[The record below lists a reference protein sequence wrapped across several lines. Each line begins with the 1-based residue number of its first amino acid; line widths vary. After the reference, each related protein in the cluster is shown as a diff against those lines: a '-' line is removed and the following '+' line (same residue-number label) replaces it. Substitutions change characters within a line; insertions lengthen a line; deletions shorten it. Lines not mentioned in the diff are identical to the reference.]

1 MTPNSANARRRQPK
15 NAGAHRR
22 RRKHRSALTR
32 TVAIG
37 GAAICIGAAYD
48 LSTPTADA
56 LSILLPGRTVN
67 GVGNTTRINIF
78 EGNIFMPQ
86 LGLGRNVSNNSTVG
100 NFAIGG
106 GNDIISQ
113 LLNFEIN
120 LGGAAANGNGN
131 TTQFN
136 LFSYN
141 IFNPQFSLGGNV
153 SNNTS
158 VGNVA
163 MNNGNNSTAMTSVGS
178 LFPWLGGPA
187 GNGNTFQFGFFSGN
201 IFNPQ
206 YSIGPNVSNNAT
218 STNVAINN
226 GNYSRTAATSVGV
239 MSGLLGG
246 FTGNGNTFQLG
257 FFVSNI
263 FNPQYSLG
271 GGNTSNN
278 SANTNTSSN
287 NGNNSTTGTTGGGP
301 SVGGT
306 TGNGNTTQVA
316 GGSGNIYNEQVN
328 VGVNLFAS
336 TGTTSTTQ
344 QQGFALTTVGSTSSN
359 SSSSTSSRQ
368 TAANPVSSIST
379 ASGDEQQ
386 SDDHG
391 TNNTNNVTGS
401 HSLSFAP
408 TTRVS
413 DTTAAAGDSTNAP
426 VSASPTGADAGS
438 GGAGSGDGGGGAGDG
453 DGGGGDGTG

>member
-1 MTPNSANARRRQPK
+1 MTLESTNNNADRWQLK
-15 NAGAHRR
+15 KTGAHRR

-32 TVAIG
+32 TVAVG

-48 LSTPTADA
+48 LSTPVADA
-56 LSILLPGRTVN
+56 LSIVLPGRTVN

-86 LGLGRNVSNNSTVG
+86 LGLGGSVSNNSTVG
-100 NFAIGG
+100 NVAMNY

-120 LGGAAANGNGN
+120 LGGAVANGN
-131 TTQFN
+131 TTQVN

-158 VGNVA
+158 IGNVA
-163 MNNGNNSTAMTSVGS
+163 MNNGNNSSAVTSVGS

-187 GNGNTFQFGFFSGN
+187 GNGNTFQFAFFSGN

-206 YSIGPNVSNNAT
+206 YSIGGNVSNNT
-218 STNVAINN
+218 TVTNAAINN

-239 MSGLLGG
+239 LSSLLGT
-246 FTGNGNTFQLG
+246 TGNGNTFQLA

-263 FNPQYSLG
+263 FNPQYSFG

-278 SANTNTSSN
+278 SSATNTATN
-287 NGNNSTTGTTGGGP
+287 NGNNASTGTTGGGT

-316 GGSGNIYNEQVN
+316 GGSGNIINDQVN
-328 VGVNLFAS
+328 IGVNLLHS
-336 TGTTSTTQ
+336 TGTASSTQ
-344 QQGFALTTVGSTSSN
+344 QQSLAADTVGSNNSNSTGAGSVSLLRSTTTASSSGQHSDDLDAVSSN
-359 SSSSTSSRQ
+359 S
-368 TAANPVSSIST
+368 PIST
-379 ASGDEQQ
+379 TSGSQ
-386 SDDHG
+386 
-391 TNNTNNVTGS
+391 
-401 HSLSFAP
+401 SLSFAP
-408 TTRVS
+408 TTKVS
-413 DTTAAAGDSTNAP
+413 DTSAPAGSSTNDTA
-426 VSASPTGADAGS
+426 SASHAEGDAG
-438 GGAGSGDGGGGAGDG
+438 GGAGSGGGVG
-453 DGGGGDGTG
+453 DGGG

>member
-15 NAGAHRR
+15 KAGAHRR

-32 TVAIG
+32 TVAAA

-48 LSTPTADA
+48 ISTPTADA

-100 NFAIGG
+100 NIAIGN
-106 GNDIISQ
+106 GNDIISK
-113 LLNFEIN
+113 LLNFEIR
-120 LGGAAANGNGN
+120 LGGAVANGNGN
-131 TTQFN
+131 TTQIN

-141 IFNPQFSLGGNV
+141 IFNPQWSLGGNF

-158 VGNVA
+158 INNVA
-163 MNNGNNSTAMTSVGS
+163 MNNGNRSSAMTPAGS

-187 GNGNTFQFGFFSGN
+187 GNGNTWQFALFSGN

-206 YSIGPNVSNNAT
+206 FSIGPNVSTNTTVTNA
-218 STNVAINN
+218 AINN
-226 GNYSRTAATSVGV
+226 GNYSRTTATWFGAIS
-239 MSGLLGG
+239 SLFGG
-246 FTGNGNTFQLG
+246 STGNGTTFQLA

-263 FNPQYSLG
+263 FNPQYSFG

-278 SANTNTSSN
+278 SAATNTAIG
-287 NGNNSTTGTTGGGP
+287 NGNHSTTTTTGGGP

-306 TGNGNTTQVA
+306 TGNGNSTQVS

-328 VGVNLFAS
+328 VGVNLLAS
-336 TGTTSTTQ
+336 NGTTSSTQ
-344 QQGFALTTVGSTSSN
+344 QQGLALNTLSSNSLSSGDSRNSAASTLSTVSNNEHQSGDLDTVGSN
-359 SSSSTSSRQ
+359 ST
-368 TAANPVSSIST
+368 VS
-379 ASGDEQQ
+379 
-386 SDDHG
+386 
-391 TNNTNNVTGS
+391 GS
-401 HSLSFAP
+401 QSLSFAP
-408 TTRVS
+408 TTKVS
-413 DTTAAAGDSTNAP
+413 DNSAPAGDSTNAT
-426 VSASPTGADAGS
+426 VGASPTGTDP
-438 GGAGSGDGGGGAGDG
+438 GSGDGGA
-453 DGGGGDGTG
+453 DGGGGDGGT

>member
-15 NAGAHRR
+15 KTGAHRR

-56 LSILLPGRTVN
+56 LSIVLPGRTVN

-86 LGLGRNVSNNSTVG
+86 LGLGGNVSNNSTVG
-100 NFAIGG
+100 NVAIGG
-106 GNDIISQ
+106 GNDIISR

-120 LGGAAANGNGN
+120 LGGAVGNGN
-131 TTQFN
+131 TTQVN

-141 IFNPQFSLGGNV
+141 IFNPQFSLGGNF

-158 VGNVA
+158 VNNVA
-163 MNNGNNSTAMTSVGS
+163 MNNGNNSNATTSMGS
-178 LFPWLGGPA
+178 IFPFLGGPA
-187 GNGNTFQFGFFSGN
+187 GNGNTFQFAFFSGN

-206 YSIGPNVSNNAT
+206 YSIGPNISNNST
-218 STNVAINN
+218 TTNVAINN

-257 FFVSNI
+257 FLVSNI
-263 FNPQYSLG
+263 FNPQYSFG

-278 SANTNTSSN
+278 SANTNTASN

-328 VGVNLFAS
+328 VGVNLFGS
-336 TGTTSTTQ
+336 TGTSSTTQ
-344 QQGFALTTVGSTSSN
+344 QQGLALNTVGSNSSNTSDSLSSRHSATSPASSN
-359 SSSSTSSRQ
+359 STM
-368 TAANPVSSIST
+368 
-379 ASGDEQQ
+379 SGNEQQ
-386 SDDHG
+386 SDDLD
-391 TNNTNNVTGS
+391 TSSSNSSTSGS

-413 DTTAAAGDSTNAP
+413 DSTAAAGDSTTAP
-426 VSASPTGADAGS
+426 ASASPTGADAGS
-438 GGAGSGDGGGGAGDG
+438 GDAGSGDGGGGAGDG
-453 DGGGGDGTG
+453 GGGDGSG